1 MARKPLSLHCDHQK
15 ELAKLLRELAY
26 RHGLWQ
32 VWKDFVAM
40 SALSIANAVDRRQ
53 WTAREDEYLKIAGRY
68 TKDEAEGMA
77 RGLALV
83 TLGLEVGMSDFLGS
97 LFMALELGDA
107 WKGQFFTPYDI
118 SRLMASMTLGDKG
131 LQEIQERGFVT
142 VSDPCIGGGAMVIA
156 AAHALQDQGINY
168 QQCMHAVACDIDIV
182 AVHMAY
188 IQCSLLHIPA
198 VIYHCNSIS
207 LEVWSQ
213 WQTPAH
219 VLGFW
224 DAKLNRC
231 GLSRDLTG
239 PAAEGKPSAEN
250 TAPVRAQ
257 VQPLRVKTIDIAS
270 PPVVAAASAAVDL
283 RGQLHLF

>member
-32 VWKDFVAM
+32 VWKDFVAL
-40 SALSIANAVDRRQ
+40 SALSISNAVDRRQ
-53 WTAREDEYLKIAGRY
+53 WTAREDEYLKIVGRY
-68 TKDEAEGMA
+68 TKEEAEGMA
-77 RGLALV
+77 QGLALV

-107 WKGQFFTPYDI
+107 WKGQFFTPYEI
-118 SRLMASMTLGDKG
+118 SRLMASMTMGDKG
-131 LQEIQERGFVT
+131 GPEIQERGFVT

-156 AAHALQDQGINY
+156 AAHALLDQGINY

-198 VIYHCNSIS
+198 VIYHSNS
-207 LEVWSQ
+207 LTLKVWSE
-213 WQTPAH
+213 WKTPAH

-231 GLSRDLTG
+231 GLSRSLTG
-239 PAAEGKPSAEN
+239 PAPQGKPSA
-250 TAPVRAQ
+250 APVREP
-257 VQPLRVKTIDIAS
+257 VQPLRVKTINIT
-270 PPVVAAASAAVDL
+270 PPLVVTAASAAVDL